1 MWRKLARP
9 AFLAASSVTGGCSLV
24 VSTAGL
30 AGTADTTSDAAADAR
45 AEDVAER
52 VDAPIESPPVDGGKD
67 VDVDADAS
75 DGRVVWAGNGH
86 RYEVRVYAS
95 QRSWTDARDDAAQ
108 SGGHLVTIT
117 SAAEGAFV
125 ASLVGSRIDAYEG
138 AYGPWIGAY
147 QPNPTADDGGDEPAG
162 GWAWVTGEA
171 WSYTAWGD
179 GEPNN
184 AGNAEH
190 YGHYFDVRWND
201 IALSG
206 DEQIRSAVI
215 EYE

>member
-9 AFLAASSVTGGCSLV
+9 AFLAASASVGGCSLV

-30 AGTADTTSDAAADAR
+30 AGTADPSDAGADAR
-45 AEDVAER
+45 SEDVADR
-52 VDAPIESPPVDGGKD
+52 LDASTDSPPVDGGKD
-67 VDVDADAS
+67 VAVDADAS
-75 DGRVVWAGNGH
+75 DGRVVWSGNGH
-86 RYEVRVYAS
+86 RYEVRVYPS
-95 QRSWTDARDDAAQ
+95 VRSWTDARDDAAM

-117 SAAEGAFV
+117 SAAEAAFV
-125 ASLVGSRIDAYEG
+125 ASLVGSRMDAYVG
-138 AYGPWIGAY
+138 SYGPWIGAY
-147 QPNPTADDGGDEPAG
+147 QPNPTANDGGDEPAG
-162 GWAWVTGEA
+162 GWVWVTGEA
-171 WSYTAWGD
+171 WSQTAWTA

-190 YGHYFDVRWND
+190 CAHYFGVRWND

-206 DEQIRSAVI
+206 DGQIRSAVI